1 MPKGQHTVE
10 KEKSYPYISFI
21 PMTDDVELSLA
32 GFKYNLARQM
42 LNIGSTLTISNEI
55 ESLQAKVTVHDG
67 LILQIRSTD
76 LN

>member
-1 MPKGQHTVE
+1 
-10 KEKSYPYISFI
+10 
-21 PMTDDVELSLA
+21 
-32 GFKYNLARQM
+32 ARQM

>member
-1 MPKGQHTVE
+1 
-10 KEKSYPYISFI
+10 
-21 PMTDDVELSLA
+21 
-32 GFKYNLARQM
+32 M

-76 LN
+76 LIKYIQICEDFNKVHELFNKVTFIDRIYNIIIDESRCN

>member
-1 MPKGQHTVE
+1 
-10 KEKSYPYISFI
+10 
-21 PMTDDVELSLA
+21 
-32 GFKYNLARQM
+32 
-42 LNIGSTLTISNEI
+42 

>member
-1 MPKGQHTVE
+1 
-10 KEKSYPYISFI
+10 
-21 PMTDDVELSLA
+21 
-32 GFKYNLARQM
+32 
-42 LNIGSTLTISNEI
+42 NEI

>member
-1 MPKGQHTVE
+1 
-10 KEKSYPYISFI
+10 
-21 PMTDDVELSLA
+21 MTDDVELSLA

>member
-1 MPKGQHTVE
+1 
-10 KEKSYPYISFI
+10 
-21 PMTDDVELSLA
+21 

>member
-1 MPKGQHTVE
+1 MKKIRVIRT
-10 KEKSYPYISFI
+10 ISFI
-21 PMTDDVELSLA
+21 PITDDVELSLA
-32 GFKYNLARQM
+32 GFNNNCLQM

-67 LILQIRSTD
+67 FILQIRSTD

>member
-1 MPKGQHTVE
+1 
-10 KEKSYPYISFI
+10 
-21 PMTDDVELSLA
+21 
-32 GFKYNLARQM
+32 
-42 LNIGSTLTISNEI
+42 EI